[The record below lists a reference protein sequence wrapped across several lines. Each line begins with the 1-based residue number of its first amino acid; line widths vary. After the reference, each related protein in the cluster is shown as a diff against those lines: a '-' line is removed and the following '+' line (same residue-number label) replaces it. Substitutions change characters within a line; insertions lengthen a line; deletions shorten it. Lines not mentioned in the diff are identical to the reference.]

1 MAVSSPDRPTVAI
14 AGATGFIGTAV
25 RTALRGEA
33 HVVGLTRSPVR
44 ARANAD
50 RYEHETWR
58 HCDLFDPYAVQ
69 EGLEGADVAIY
80 LVHSMH
86 PSSRLTQAQV
96 ADLDLL
102 QADNFARAAAAQGV
116 EQILYLGA
124 LVPEDA
130 SGLPPRLR
138 SRLEVEDALGA
149 TGVPVTTL
157 RAGFIVGPGGTWLRL
172 LLNLVRRLPVMLLPA
187 WTRATTQPIA
197 LDDIVRG
204 LTHCLGRPDT
214 YDQTYDVGGPDRMTY
229 RELLKRTA
237 AVLDLERPMATVP
250 IDAAELSKMWV
261 YVFGGVPW
269 ALVSPIVDSLRY
281 QAEVR
286 PNPLQETLVAEAT
299 PFEEAL
305 AASVDDQG
313 RPLPNPRKALR
324 ARDDAEIRAQSVVRS
339 VQRMPCPPGFDA
351 RDVALEYLRW
361 LPRLGWPLLQVQVVQ
376 RRVAHFQVR
385 PAGPTLLT
393 LRFADDRSPEGR
405 QAFYVTGGLLADTEG
420 PHAGRLEFR
429 QALDGGTILA
439 AVHDFSPRLPWFVY
453 NSTQA
458 LVHLLVMRRFRRH
471 LERLGQGQESASPLS
486 SPAQNEPIA

>member
-50 RYEHETWR
+50 RHEHETWR

-124 LVPEDA
+124 LVPQDA

-138 SRLEVEDALGA
+138 SRLEVEHALGA
-149 TGVPVTTL
+149 AGVPVTTL
-157 RAGFIVGPGGTWLRL
+157 RTGFIVGPGGTWLRL
-172 LLNLVRRLPVMLLPA
+172 LLNLVRRLPVMLLPM

-197 LDDIVRG
+197 LADIVRG

-214 YDQTYDVGGPDRMTY
+214 YGRTYDVGGPDRMTY

-237 AVLDLERPMATVP
+237 AVLGLRRPMTTVP
-250 IDAAELSKMWV
+250 FDAPELSKLWV
-261 YVFGGVPW
+261 CAFGGVPLS
-269 ALVSPIVDSLRY
+269 LVSPIVDSLRY
-281 QAEVR
+281 QAEVQS
-286 PNPLQETLVAEAT
+286 NALQETLVEEAT

-305 AASVDDQG
+305 AASVDAQG
-313 RPLPNPRKALR
+313 RPLPNPREALR
-324 ARDDAEIRAQSVVRS
+324 SRDDAEIREQSVVRS

-361 LPRLGWPLLQVQVVQ
+361 LPRLGWPLLRVRVSQ
-376 RRVAHFQVR
+376 RRIARFQIR
-385 PAGPTLLT
+385 PTGTTLLT
-393 LRFADDRSPEGR
+393 LRFADDRSPAGR
-405 QAFYVTGGLLADTEG
+405 QAFYVTGGLLVDVEG
-420 PHAGRLEFR
+420 PRTGRLEFR
-429 QALDGGTILA
+429 QALDGDTILA
-439 AVHDFSPRLPWFVY
+439 AVHDFSPRLPWSVY

-471 LERLGQGQESASPLS
+471 LEQLGEGQESAPPLS
-486 SPAQNEPIA
+486 SPARNEPTA

>member
-50 RYEHETWR
+50 RHDHETWR

-124 LVPEDA
+124 LVPDDA

-138 SRLEVEDALGA
+138 SRLEVEHALGA
-149 TGVPVTTL
+149 AGVPVTTL
-157 RAGFIVGPGGTWLRL
+157 RTGFIVGPGGTWLRL

-187 WTRATTQPIA
+187 WTQATTQPIA
-197 LDDIVRG
+197 LGDIVRG
-204 LTHCLGRPDT
+204 LMHCLGRPKT
-214 YDQTYDVGGPDRMTY
+214 YDRTYDVGGPDRMTY

-237 AVLDLERPMATVP
+237 AVLGLSRPMTTVP
-250 IDAAELSKMWV
+250 IDAPELSKMWV

-286 PNPLQETLVAEAT
+286 PNPLQQALVEDAT
-299 PFEEAL
+299 SFEEAL
-305 AASVDDQG
+305 AASVDAEG
-313 RPLPNPRKALR
+313 HPLPNPREALR
-324 ARDDAEIRAQSVVRS
+324 AQDDAEIQAQSVARS

-361 LPRLGWPLLQVQVVQ
+361 LPRLGWPLLRVRVSQ

-385 PAGPTLLT
+385 PTDT
-393 LRFADDRSPEGR
+393 LRFADDRSPKGR
-405 QAFYVTGGLLADTEG
+405 QAFYVTGGLLADAEG
-420 PHAGRLEFR
+420 PRTGRLEFR
-429 QALDGGTILA
+429 QALDGRTILA
-439 AVHDFSPRLPWFVY
+439 AVHDFSPQLPWFVY

-471 LERLGQGQESASPLS
+471 LERLGDGQESAPPLS
-486 SPAQNEPIA
+486 SPAPNEPTA

>member
-1 MAVSSPDRPTVAI
+1 MAVSSPDRPTVAL

-25 RTALRGEA
+25 RAALRESH

-50 RYEHETWR
+50 RHEGETWR

-69 EGLEGADVAIY
+69 AGLDGADYAIY

-102 QADNFARAAAAQGV
+102 QADNFARAAAAAGV

-130 SGLPPRLR
+130 SDLPPRLR
-138 SRLEVEDALGA
+138 SRKEIAQALGA
-149 TGVPVTTL
+149 AGVPVTTL

-187 WTRATTQPIA
+187 WTKATTQPIA

-204 LTHCLGRPDT
+204 LTHCLGAPGT
-214 YDQTYDVGGPDRMTY
+214 YGRTYDVGGPARMTY

-237 AVLDLERPMATVP
+237 AVLGLRRPMATVP
-250 IDAAELSKMWV
+250 FDAPELSKLWV
-261 YVFGGVPW
+261 CAFGGVPW

-281 QAEVR
+281 QARVQA
-286 PNPLQETLVAEAT
+286 NPLQERLVADAT
-299 PFEEAL
+299 PFADAL
-305 AASVDDQG
+305 AASVDEEG
-313 RPLPNPRKALR
+313 RPLPNPRAKLR
-324 ARDDAEIRAQSVVRS
+324 PRDDAAIQQQSVARS
-339 VQRMPCPPGFDA
+339 VQRMPCPPGYDA

-361 LPRLGWPLLQVQVVQ
+361 LPRLGWPLLRVRVSR
-376 RRVAHFQVR
+376 RRVARFQVR
-385 PAGPTLLT
+385 PTGTTLLT
-393 LRFADDRSPEGR
+393 LRFAEDRSPEGR
-405 QAFYVTGGLLADTEG
+405 QAFYVTGGLLAKTDG
-420 PHAGRLEFR
+420 PRAGRLEFR
-429 QALDGGTILA
+429 QVLDGGTILA
-439 AVHDFSPRLPWFVY
+439 AVHDFSPRLPWSVY

-458 LVHLLVMRRFRRH
+458 LVHLLVMGRFRRH
-471 LERLGQGQESASPLS
+471 LERQVEKQNAALKP
-486 SPAQNEPIA
+486 SPAPEGPSA